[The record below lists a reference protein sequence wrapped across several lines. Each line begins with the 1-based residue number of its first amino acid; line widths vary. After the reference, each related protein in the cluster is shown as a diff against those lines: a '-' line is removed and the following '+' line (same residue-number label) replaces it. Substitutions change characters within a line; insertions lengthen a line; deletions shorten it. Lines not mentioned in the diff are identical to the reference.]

1 MLKIEKITGA
11 IGAEISGIAL
21 SWDLTSDVCDEIY
34 DALINHQVIF
44 FRDQDL
50 SPEAHLQLAKSF
62 GEPEPPHPV
71 YPHVEDFENIVL
83 LKSGGG
89 DVPDTNDWH
98 KDMTFKA
105 NPPFT
110 SILHAVNVPA
120 VGGDTLWSSTS
131 AAYDNLPDAWKT
143 HLEGFEAM
151 HDIGTFRNDFYKKGG
166 IEAVNN
172 ALKDTGSA
180 VHKIIDTHPVSGLK
194 YLNVNQSFTRNIV
207 GMIQG
212 ESDRILHYLYQH
224 MAKPEFQ
231 VRFRWRNNSIAIWDN
246 RITHHYAI
254 CDYLPNIRHMQRITV
269 LDDKRLAKTN

>member
-1 MLKIEKITGA
+1 MFKVEKITGA
-11 IGAEISGIAL
+11 IGAEISGISLNA
-21 SWDLTSDVCDEIY
+21 DLNNNVCDQIY
-34 DALINHQVIF
+34 EALIKHQVIF
-44 FRDQDL
+44 LRDQNIT
-50 SPEAHLQLAKSF
+50 PETHLKLAESF

-71 YPHVEDFENIVL
+71 YPHVKGYENIVL

-98 KDMTFKA
+98 KDMTFKT

-110 SILHAVNVPA
+110 SILHAVNVPE

-131 AAYDNLPDAWKT
+131 AAYDNLSEGWKNQ
-143 HLEGFEAM
+143 LEGLEAM

-194 YLNVNQSFTRNIV
+194 YINVNQSFTRHIV

-231 VRFRWRNNSIAIWDN
+231 VRFRWRNNSIAVWDN
-246 RITHHYAI
+246 RITHHYAV

-269 LDDKRLAKTN
+269 LNDKRVV

>member
-1 MLKIEKITGA
+1 MLTIEKITGA
-11 IGAEISGIAL
+11 IGAEISGVSL
-21 SWDLTSDVCDEIY
+21 NNDLTTEVCNEIY
-34 DALINHQVIF
+34 DALIDNQVIF
-44 FRDQDL
+44 FRNQNIT
-50 SPEAHLQLAKSF
+50 PEVHIQLAESF

-71 YPHVEDFENIVL
+71 YPHVEGYENIVL

-98 KDMTFKA
+98 KDMTFKT

-110 SILHAVNVPA
+110 SILHAVNIPK

-131 AAYDNLPDAWKT
+131 AAYDNLSDGWKDQ
-143 HLEGFEAM
+143 LEGLEAM

-180 VHKIIDTHPVSGLK
+180 VHRIIDTHPVSGLK
-194 YLNVNQSFTRNIV
+194 YLNVNQSFTRHIV

-254 CDYLPNIRHMQRITV
+254 CDYLPNIRHMQRVTV
-269 LDDKRLAKTN
+269 LNDKRVS

>member
-1 MLKIEKITGA
+1 MLKIEKITA
-11 IGAEISGIAL
+11 TIGAEISGISL
-21 SWDLTSDVCDEIY
+21 NRDLTSAVCNEIY
-34 DALINHQVIF
+34 DALIDNQVIF
-44 FRDQDL
+44 FRDQNIT
-50 SPEAHLQLAKSF
+50 PEVHLQLAKSF

-71 YPHVEDFENIVL
+71 YPHVEGYENIVL

-89 DVPDTNDWH
+89 SIPDTNDWH
-98 KDMTFKA
+98 KDLTFKA

-110 SILHAVNVPA
+110 SILHGVNVPEI
-120 VGGDTLWSSTS
+120 GGDTLWSSTS
-131 AAYDNLPDAWKT
+131 AAYDNLPEAWKA
-143 HLEGFEAM
+143 HLEKLEAM
-151 HDIGTFRNDFYKKGG
+151 HDMGTFRNDFYKKGG

-180 VHKIIDTHPVSGLK
+180 VHKIVDTHPVSGLK
-194 YLNVNQSFTRNIV
+194 YLNVNQSFTHHIV

-246 RITHHYAI
+246 RITHHYAV

-269 LDDKRLAKTN
+269 LNDKRVN

>member
-1 MLKIEKITGA
+1 MLTIEKITGA
-11 IGAEISGIAL
+11 IGAEISGVSL
-21 SWDLTSDVCDEIY
+21 NNDLTTEVCNEIY
-34 DALINHQVIF
+34 EALIDNQVIF
-44 FRDQDL
+44 FRNQNIT
-50 SPEAHLQLAKSF
+50 PEVHIQLAESF

-71 YPHVEDFENIVL
+71 YPHVEGYENIVL

-98 KDMTFKA
+98 KDMTFKT

-110 SILHAVNVPA
+110 SILHAVNIPK

-131 AAYDNLPDAWKT
+131 AAYDNLSDGWKDQ
-143 HLEGFEAM
+143 LEGLEAM
-151 HDIGTFRNDFYKKGG
+151 HDIGTFRNDFYKRGG

-180 VHKIIDTHPVSGLK
+180 VHRIIDTHPVSGLK
-194 YLNVNQSFTRNIV
+194 YLNVNQSFTRHIV

-254 CDYLPNIRHMQRITV
+254 CDYLPNIRHMQRVTV
-269 LDDKRLAKTN
+269 LNDKRVS

>member
-1 MLKIEKITGA
+1 MFKVEKITGT
-11 IGAEISGIAL
+11 IGAEISGVSL
-21 SWDLTSDVCDEIY
+21 NTDLNSNICDQIY
-34 DALINHQVIF
+34 EALIKHQVIF
-44 FRDQDL
+44 LRDQNIT
-50 SPEAHLQLAKSF
+50 PETHLELAESF

-71 YPHVEDFENIVL
+71 YPHVEGHKSVVL

-110 SILHAVNVPA
+110 SILHAVQVPE

-131 AAYDNLPDAWKT
+131 AAYDHLSDGWKNQ
-143 HLEGFEAM
+143 LEGLEAM

-194 YLNVNQSFTRNIV
+194 YLNVNQSFTRHIV
-207 GMIQG
+207 GMVQG

-224 MAKPEFQ
+224 MSKPEFQ

-269 LDDKRLAKTN
+269 LNDKRID

>member
-1 MLKIEKITGA
+1 MLTIEKITGA
-11 IGAEISGIAL
+11 IGAEISGVSL
-21 SWDLTSDVCDEIY
+21 NNDLTTEVCNEIY
-34 DALINHQVIF
+34 EALIDNQVIF
-44 FRDQDL
+44 FRNQNIT
-50 SPEAHLQLAKSF
+50 PEVHIQLAESF
-62 GEPEPPHPV
+62 GDPEPPHPV
-71 YPHVEDFENIVL
+71 YPHVEGYENIVL

-98 KDMTFKA
+98 KDMTFKT

-110 SILHAVNVPA
+110 SILHAVNIPK

-131 AAYDNLPDAWKT
+131 AAYDNLSDGWKDQ
-143 HLEGFEAM
+143 LEGLEAM
-151 HDIGTFRNDFYKKGG
+151 HDIGTFRNDFYKRGG

-180 VHKIIDTHPVSGLK
+180 VHRIIDTHPVSGLK
-194 YLNVNQSFTRNIV
+194 YLNVNQSFTRHIV

-246 RITHHYAI
+246 RITHHYAV

-269 LDDKRLAKTN
+269 LNDKRVV

>member
-11 IGAEISGIAL
+11 IGAEISGISL
-21 SWDLTSDVCDEIY
+21 NRNLTSDVCDEIY

-143 HLEGFEAM
+143 HLEGLEAM

-246 RITHHYAI
+246 RITHHYAV

-269 LDDKRLAKTN
+269 LNDKRVN

>member
-1 MLKIEKITGA
+1 MLKIEKITTT
-11 IGAEISGIAL
+11 IGAEISGISL
-21 SWDLTSDVCDEIY
+21 NRDLTSAVCNEIY
-34 DALINHQVIF
+34 DALIDNQVIF
-44 FRDQDL
+44 FRDQNIT
-50 SPEAHLQLAKSF
+50 PEVHLQLAKSF

-71 YPHVEDFENIVL
+71 YPHVEGYENIVL

-89 DVPDTNDWH
+89 NVPDTNDWH

-110 SILHAVNVPA
+110 SILHAVDVPA
-120 VGGDTLWSSTS
+120 VGGDTLWASTGT
-131 AAYDNLPDAWKT
+131 AYDNLPGAWKM
-143 HLEGFEAM
+143 HLEGMEAM

-194 YLNVNQSFTRNIV
+194 YINVNQSFTRNIV

-269 LDDKRLAKTN
+269 LNDKRVS

>member
-11 IGAEISGIAL
+11 IGAEISGISL
-21 SWDLTSDVCDEIY
+21 NNNLTAELCDAIY
-34 DALINHQVIF
+34 DALIDNQVIF
-44 FRDQDL
+44 FRNQDIT
-50 SPEAHLQLAKSF
+50 PEVHLQLAKSF

-71 YPHVEDFENIVL
+71 YPHVQDFENIVL

-89 DVPDTNDWH
+89 DTPDTNDWH

-110 SILHAVNVPA
+110 SILHAVDVPK

-143 HLEGFEAM
+143 HLEGLEAM

-180 VHKIIDTHPVSGLK
+180 VHRMIDTHPVSGLK
-194 YLNVNQSFTRNIV
+194 YINVNQSFTRHIV

>member
-11 IGAEISGIAL
+11 IGAEISGVAL
-21 SWDLTSDVCDEIY
+21 NNDLTNEIFDQIY
-34 DALINHQVIF
+34 DALIDHQVIF
-44 FRDQDL
+44 FRDQNL
-50 SPEAHLQLAKSF
+50 SPQAHLKLAESF
-62 GEPEPPHPV
+62 GDPEPPHPV
-71 YPHVEDFENIVL
+71 YPHVESHENIVL

-89 DVPDTNDWH
+89 IVPDTNDWH

-110 SILHAVNVPA
+110 SILHAVDVPK
-120 VGGDTLWSSTS
+120 VGGDTLWASTS
-131 AAYDNLPDAWKT
+131 AAYDNLPDGWKT
-143 HLEGFEAM
+143 QLEGLEAI

-172 ALKDTGSA
+172 ALKDIGSA

-194 YLNVNQSFTRNIV
+194 YLNVNQSFTRHIV

-231 VRFRWRNNSIAIWDN
+231 VRFRWHNNSIAIWDN

-254 CDYLPNIRHMQRITV
+254 CDYLPSIRHMQRITV
-269 LDDKRLAKTN
+269 LNDKRLS

>member
-1 MLKIEKITGA
+1 MLTIEKITGA
-11 IGAEISGIAL
+11 IGAEISGVSL
-21 SWDLTSDVCDEIY
+21 NNDLTTEVCNEIY
-34 DALINHQVIF
+34 EALIDNQVIF
-44 FRDQDL
+44 FRNQNIT
-50 SPEAHLQLAKSF
+50 PEVHIQLAESF

-71 YPHVEDFENIVL
+71 YPHVEGYENIVL

-98 KDMTFKA
+98 KDMTFKT

-110 SILHAVNVPA
+110 SILHAVNIPK

-131 AAYDNLPDAWKT
+131 AAYDNLSDGWKDQ
-143 HLEGFEAM
+143 LEGLEAM

-180 VHKIIDTHPVSGLK
+180 VHRIIDTHPVSGLK
-194 YLNVNQSFTRNIV
+194 YLNVNQSFTRHIV

-254 CDYLPNIRHMQRITV
+254 CDYLPNIRHMQRVTV
-269 LDDKRLAKTN
+269 LNDKRVS

>member
-1 MLKIEKITGA
+1 MLTIEKITGA
-11 IGAEISGIAL
+11 IGAEISGVSL
-21 SWDLTSDVCDEIY
+21 NNDLTTEVCNEIY
-34 DALINHQVIF
+34 DALIDNQVIF
-44 FRDQDL
+44 FRNQNIT
-50 SPEAHLQLAKSF
+50 PEVHIQLAESF

-71 YPHVEDFENIVL
+71 YPHVEGYENIVL

-98 KDMTFKA
+98 KDMTFKT

-110 SILHAVNVPA
+110 SILHAVNIPK

-131 AAYDNLPDAWKT
+131 AAYDNLSDGWKDQ
-143 HLEGFEAM
+143 LEGLEAM
-151 HDIGTFRNDFYKKGG
+151 HDIGTFRNDFYKRGG

-180 VHKIIDTHPVSGLK
+180 VHRIIDTHPVSGLK
-194 YLNVNQSFTRNIV
+194 YLNVNQSFTRHIV

-246 RITHHYAI
+246 RITHHYAV

-269 LDDKRLAKTN
+269 LNDKRVV

>member
-1 MLKIEKITGA
+1 MLTIEKITGA
-11 IGAEISGIAL
+11 IGAEISGVSL
-21 SWDLTSDVCDEIY
+21 NNDLTTEVCNEIY
-34 DALINHQVIF
+34 EALIDNQVIF
-44 FRDQDL
+44 FRNQDIT
-50 SPEAHLQLAKSF
+50 PEVHIQLAESF

-71 YPHVEDFENIVL
+71 YPHVEGYKNIVL

-89 DVPDTNDWH
+89 SVPDTNDWH
-98 KDMTFKA
+98 KDLTFQA

-110 SILHAVNVPA
+110 TILHGVNVPEI
-120 VGGDTLWSSTS
+120 GGDTLWASTS

-143 HLEGFEAM
+143 HLEGLEAM
-151 HDIGTFRNDFYKKGG
+151 HDMGTFRNDFYKKGG

-194 YLNVNQSFTRNIV
+194 YINVNQSFTRHIV

-231 VRFRWRNNSIAIWDN
+231 VRFRWRNNSIAVWDN
-246 RITHHYAI
+246 RITHHYAV

-269 LDDKRLAKTN
+269 LNDKRVV

>member
-143 HLEGFEAM
+143 HLEGLEAM

-231 VRFRWRNNSIAIWDN
+231 VRFRWRNKIGRASC
-246 RITHHYAI
+246 RE
-254 CDYLPNIRHMQRITV
+254 RV
-269 LDDKRLAKTN
+269 